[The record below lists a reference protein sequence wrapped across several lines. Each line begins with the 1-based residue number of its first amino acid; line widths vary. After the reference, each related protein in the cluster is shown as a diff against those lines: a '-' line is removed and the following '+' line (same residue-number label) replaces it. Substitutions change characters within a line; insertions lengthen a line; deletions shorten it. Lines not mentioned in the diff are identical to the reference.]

1 MPGHHHKP
9 YKILNET
16 YETINSLNQMLTL
29 EESTGE
35 NQERGHSIS
44 QFHNVFI
51 TRPWHIL
58 WVYQMITL

>member
-1 MPGHHHKP
+1 MFMPGHHHKP

-16 YETINSLNQMLTL
+16 YETINSLSKLV
-29 EESTGE
+29 ESTGE

-51 TRPWHIL
+51 TRSWHIL